1 MNVIAAN
8 IIILMSSKINDKNLN
23 EIEIIEDEEDS
34 FWMLVYFM

>member
-23 EIEIIEDEEDS
+23 DIEIIEDEEDS